1 VSISWLTWL
10 TSGWCALSLR
20 CFVLRVFRQV
30 REVHEETGL
39 RVRFSTV
46 AAIRE
51 SHSETYGGMTDLYC
65 GESTVSI
72 SPSLL
77 FKD

>member
-1 VSISWLTWL
+1 
-10 TSGWCALSLR
+10 
-20 CFVLRVFRQV
+20 
-30 REVHEETGL
+30 VHEETGL